1 MVLAGVVDVL
11 VCTIIVQASA
21 KLNSSKL
28 SRAQPIISE
37 ANRPAQQ
44 GQIMI
49 CDWIWRNTSPQ
60 TV

>member
-21 KLNSSKL
+21 KLNSFKL

-37 ANRPAQQ
+37 ANRPAQH
-44 GQIMI
+44 GQTMI
-49 CDWIWRNTSPQ
+49 CDWIG
-60 TV
+60 